1 MFVDKA
7 TIYVQAGKGGDGVV
21 TFRHE
26 KYVPRGGPSGGNG
39 GRGGDVYL
47 LADPELNDLYWLSNH
62 SIQKAVDG
70 KNGQDNNKTGVSG
83 KDLMVRV
90 PVGVSVYYGD
100 DMQFMADLVEPGQ
113 ELLIARGGR
122 GGVGNACFANARRQT
137 PHIATGGEPGE
148 ESTITVELK
157 LLADVGLVGF
167 PNAGKSTLITRVS
180 NANAKVGS
188 YAFTTLQPQLGVVQT
203 SNFSRF
209 TMADIPGLIEGA
221 HEGKGLGF
229 EFLRHVERCRV
240 LLYVIDL
247 TEENPVQ
254 TLKTLW
260 NEIKL
265 WDEETFE
272 KPAYI
277 VGNKADLWD
286 ANDNDGL
293 ENFAQT
299 RNIPYMRISALEKT
313 GVPQLIENLWEL
325 VKTVPKPETRVAQE
339 IRLID
344 KTDEVTIEKAYGE
357 WIVRHQRLERI
368 VAKTDYE
375 QVDGKAFIERQ
386 LRRLEIEKRLRK
398 MGAVDGEMVVIGK
411 MRFMLE

>member
-39 GRGGDVYL
+39 GRGGDVFL
-47 LADPELNDLYWLSNH
+47 LADPELNDLYWLSQHPTHRATN
-62 SIQKAVDG
+62 G
-70 KNGQDNNKTGVSG
+70 KNGQDNNKTGASAP
-83 KDLMVRV
+83 DLIVHV
-90 PVGVSVYYGD
+90 PVGVSVYVGD
-100 DMQFMADLVEPGQ
+100 DMQFVADLVEPGQ
-113 ELLIARGGR
+113 ELLIAKGGR

-137 PHIATGGEPGE
+137 PHIATGGEHGE
-148 ESTITVELK
+148 EAQITIELK

-180 NANAKVGS
+180 NANAKIGD

-203 SNFSRF
+203 SNYSRF

-247 TEENPVQ
+247 TGENPIG
-254 TLKTLW
+254 TLKSLW

-265 WDEETFE
+265 WNEETFD
-272 KPAYI
+272 KPAFI
-277 VGNKADLWD
+277 VGNKSDIWEGEKD
-286 ANDNDGL
+286 EL
-293 ENFAQT
+293 EEFAKS
-299 RNIPYMRISALEKT
+299 RNIPYLRISALEREGIT
-313 GVPQLIENLWEL
+313 ELIEQLWNII
-325 VKTVPKPETRVAQE
+325 KKIPKAETRVAQE

-344 KTDEVTIEKAYGE
+344 KSDEVLIDHSEDG
-357 WIVRHQRLERI
+357 WIIKSPRLERI

-375 QVDGKAFIERQ
+375 SVDGKAFVDRQ
-386 LRRLEIEKRLRK
+386 MRRLEIEKRLRK
-398 MGAVDGEMVVIGK
+398 MGAVDGDTVIIGK
-411 MRFMLE
+411 MRFVLE

>member
-26 KYVPRGGPSGGNG
+26 KFVPRGGPSGGNG

-47 LADPELNDLYWLSNH
+47 LADPELNDLYWLSEH
-62 SIQKAVDG
+62 PTQKAVNG
-70 KNGQDNNKTGVSG
+70 KNGQNNNKTGVSAP
-83 KDLMVRV
+83 DLILRV
-90 PVGVSVYYGD
+90 PVGVSVYVGE

-113 ELLIARGGR
+113 ELLVARGGR

-137 PHIATGGEPGE
+137 PHIATGGQTGE
-148 ESTITVELK
+148 LATITIELK

-167 PNAGKSTLITRVS
+167 PNAGKSTLLTRVS
-180 NANAKVGS
+180 NANAKIGD

-247 TEENPVQ
+247 TEDNPVK
-254 TLKTLW
+254 TLELLW

-265 WDEETFE
+265 WNEETFE
-272 KPAYI
+272 KPAFI
-277 VGNKADLWD
+277 IGNKNDIFCDGDD
-286 ANDNDGL
+286 AL
-293 ENFAQT
+293 ERFAKT

-313 GVPQLIENLWEL
+313 GIKELIDSLWDI
-325 VKTVPKPETRVAQE
+325 VKTIPKPETRVAQE

-344 KTDEVTIEKAYGE
+344 KTDEVTIEKFEDG
-357 WIVRHQRLERI
+357 WIVHNQRLERI
-368 VAKTDYE
+368 CAKTDYE
-375 QVDGKAFIERQ
+375 EVDGKAFIDRQ
-386 LRRLEIEKRLRK
+386 MRRLEIEKKLRK
-398 MGAVDGEMVVIGK
+398 MGAVDGNVVIIGK
-411 MRFMLE
+411 LRFVLE